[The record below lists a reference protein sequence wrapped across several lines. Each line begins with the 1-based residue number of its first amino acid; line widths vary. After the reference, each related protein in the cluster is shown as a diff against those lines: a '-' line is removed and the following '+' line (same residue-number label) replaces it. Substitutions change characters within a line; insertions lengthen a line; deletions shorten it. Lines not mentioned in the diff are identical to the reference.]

1 MKQAILNNY
10 KGVLLASAIALVGI
24 VLGNFTPFMS
34 KTLSALAIGVI
45 IGNFVNIP
53 KYFSTGLKLAEKQIL
68 EYSIVLIGFGF
79 QLSMLQDLGVT
90 TFAAI
95 VISVVF
101 VIAFSM
107 VLGKKMGCSQS
118 LSILL
123 GAGSAICGSA
133 AIAATAPLIK
143 AKEEET
149 GLSLG
154 IINFL
159 GLIGVV
165 TFPLISM
172 FFDFDDME
180 AGILIGGVLQSLG
193 HVMASAY
200 TLGQDAGDYAAIV
213 KMARILLMLPLLIV
227 FYFLGRKSSQSSK
240 STKTKVAFPYFILF
254 FAGTVI
260 VSQLNWLS
268 PSTTTSLANAGDI
281 LLCVSMAAIGLKI
294 RIKEMIQ
301 ISGKAS
307 LHGTIVFLVH
317 IAFFLALIY
326 FF

>member
-10 KGVLLASAIALVGI
+10 KGVVLSSAIAFIGI
-24 VLGNFTPFMS
+24 VLGNLTPFMS

-45 IGNFVNIP
+45 IGNFVKLPN
-53 KYFSTGLKLAEKQIL
+53 YFSSGLKYAEKQIL
-68 EYSIVLIGFGF
+68 EFSIVLIGFGF
-79 QLSMLQDLGVT
+79 QLSMLQDLGVE
-90 TFAAI
+90 TFTAI

-101 VIAFSM
+101 IIAFSM
-107 VLGKKMGCSQS
+107 VLGKKMGCSHS
-118 LSILL
+118 LSVLL

-159 GLIGVV
+159 GLIGVI

-172 FFDFDDME
+172 FFDFDNME

-227 FYFLGRKSSQSSK
+227 FYVLGRKSAKTSK
-240 STKTKVAFPYFILF
+240 STQSKVAFPYFILF
-254 FAGTVI
+254 FAGTVFL
-260 VSQLNWLS
+260 SQLDWLA
-268 PSTTTSLANAGDI
+268 PSTTASLANVGDV
-281 LLCVSMAAIGLKI
+281 LLCVSMAAIGIKI